1 MHIHKIVYD
10 EVQHII
16 QKKKIREEWNYEKLQ
31 DADNCK

>member
-10 EVQHII
+10 GVQHII
-16 QKKKIREEWNYEKLQ
+16 QKKKIREWNYEKLQ